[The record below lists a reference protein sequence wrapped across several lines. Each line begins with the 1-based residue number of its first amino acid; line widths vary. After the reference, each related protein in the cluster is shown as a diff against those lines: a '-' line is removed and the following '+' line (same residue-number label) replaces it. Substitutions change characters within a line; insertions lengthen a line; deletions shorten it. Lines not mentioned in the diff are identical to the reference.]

1 MTREQVKEI
10 VDRVLSWPEEDQEE
24 LAEIAREIEE
34 RRAGIYRLTDEER
47 RAVERGLADMHQ
59 RKFARDEDIAAIFK
73 RARASRA

>member
-47 RAVERGLADMHQ
+47 GAIERGLADMHQ
-59 RKFARDEDIAAIFK
+59 RNFARDEDIAAIFQ